1 MATGRQGPRWRALS
15 VAQEKGAGLRE
26 AATAA
31 AARGWTQRGCGS
43 ARWRRAQELEP
54 ATRASKVGSVSLPP
68 LCQSTQQQHHPC
80 YIHCP
85 PSAVRLRQPMPLL
98 DRVPCLAYHTRCF
111 IQADWLC
118 TTPIQE
124 RRRRQRRRYEK
135 AEGRSRESVQACTLI
150 PFPGLADDA
159 RICID
164 ADHSHSSVRTPQAPS
179 CPRRPTCHG
188 TTWRVSKAPKRR

>member
-1 MATGRQGPRWRALS
+1 MAGTERGTRERRRATRS
-15 VAQEKGAGLRE
+15 SDSCSC
-26 AATAA
+26 
-31 AARGWTQRGCGS
+31 QRVDS
-43 ARWRRAQELEP
+43 ARLRQCSMETCAGARAVES
-54 ATRASKVGSVSLPP
+54 SKQGRECPFRP
-68 LCQSTQQQHHPC
+68 LCQLTQQQHPC

-98 DRVPCLAYHTRCF
+98 DLVPCLAYYTRSF

-118 TTPIQE
+118 TTPGQE